1 MTKRLENMIE
11 VGFIT
16 PTNVKTQAIDSTSKV
31 VVMILRIDDVI
42 AASKLDKETDILPQ
56 LNRLSRN
63 QKYCEK

>member
-1 MTKRLENMIE
+1 MIE